1 MLTPDRRQMRG
12 RVSWMTLYGEPLVIL
27 VAAMSVAL
35 ILAVVLR
42 PPTTNQRDFDTFWD
56 AARWYREGVDPYL
69 GHPLRMGAGYNLNA
83 PAFIF
88 LFLPFSYFPLLPA
101 SVAWTVAGLLAYGLS
116 ARWIACALAIPSA
129 FLLLCGLL
137 ISQASFTA
145 FQLGQVAPFLLPL
158 FTCAW
163 LADRSDRPWKAGLL
177 LGVLIAAKPFF
188 GMFGIYAL
196 LFRRSRPLVLG
207 MVVGAA
213 AFLALGL
220 LAGGISIYRSWLV
233 VLGSVTWPA
242 HLANGSLLA
251 LVTREITPIPDV
263 SLSSLV
269 LRQPLV
275 SLVWFPTLVL
285 IAGVALWALHR
296 ITDRDQ
302 AWLLVGV
309 CSFLLSPLG
318 WVYYAPLLA
327 GPVAARW
334 QTAPKS
340 VRVWLAAGY
349 VCFCVPYSLL
359 VNLRGT
365 PAMHL
370 IGSAYTWGFLAWF
383 VAAISTARP
392 HENEPSTRV
401 T

>member
-1 MLTPDRRQMRG
+1 MLTPERRQMRG
-12 RVSWMTLYGEPLVIL
+12 RVSWMTLYGEPLVIV

-69 GHPLRMGAGYNLNA
+69 GHPLRTGAGYNLNA

-116 ARWIACALAIPSA
+116 ARWIARELAIPSA

-163 LADRSDRPWKAGLL
+163 LADRSDRPWRAGIL

-188 GMFGIYAL
+188 GMFGIYAM

-213 AFLALGL
+213 AFLAMGL
-220 LAGGISIYRSWLV
+220 LAGGISVYRSWFF
-233 VLGSVTWPA
+233 VLGRVTWPA

-251 LVTREITPIPDV
+251 LVTREITSTPDV
-263 SLSSLV
+263 PLSSLV

-275 SLVWFPTLVL
+275 SPVWFLTLVL
-285 IAGVALWALHR
+285 VAGVALRALHR
-296 ITDRDQ
+296 ITNRDQ

-318 WVYYAPLLA
+318 WAYYAPLLA

-334 QTAPKS
+334 QVAPNN
-340 VRVWLAAGY
+340 VRMWLAAGY

>member
-1 MLTPDRRQMRG
+1 MLTPERRQIRG
-12 RVSWMTLYGEPLVIL
+12 RVSWTRLYGEPLVIV
-27 VAAMSVAL
+27 VAAMSVGL

-42 PPTTNQRDFDTFWD
+42 PPAANQSDFDTFWD
-56 AARWYREGVDPYL
+56 AARWYREGADPYL
-69 GHPLRMGAGYNLNA
+69 GHPLRTGAGYNLNA
-83 PAFIF
+83 PAFLF
-88 LFLPFSYFPLLPA
+88 LLLPFSYFPLRPA
-101 SVAWTVAGLLAYGLS
+101 SVAWTVAGLVAYAVS
-116 ARWIACALAIPSA
+116 ARWIARALAFPSA

-158 FTCAW
+158 FTSAW
-163 LADRSDRPWKAGLL
+163 LADRSDRPWKAGML

-207 MVVGAA
+207 MVLGAA

-220 LAGGISIYRSWLV
+220 LAGGISVYRSWLFV
-233 VLGSVTWPA
+233 MGHVTWPA

-251 LVTREITPIPDV
+251 VVTREITPLPNAG
-263 SLSSLV
+263 LSSFAV
-269 LRQPLV
+269 RQAFMSP
-275 SLVWFPTLVL
+275 VWFLTLVL
-285 IAGVALWALHR
+285 VAGVALRALHR

-309 CSFLLSPLG
+309 CSLLLSPLG
-318 WVYYAPLLA
+318 WAYYAPLLA
-327 GPVAARW
+327 GPLAARW
-334 QTAPKS
+334 QTASNS

-365 PAMHL
+365 PAIHF
-370 IGSAYTWGFLAWF
+370 IGSAYTCGFLAWF
-383 VAAISTARP
+383 VAAISTTRRY
-392 HENEPSTRV
+392 ETDVSTEV